1 MSLDYRIWAYETL
14 QSLPYI
20 RFTPGLAILQKFGP
34 VEKILTERGIWGNG
48 EISKIL
54 FALRIH
60 RVE

>member
-1 MSLDYRIWAYETL
+1 VWIIEYGHMRLLTPFHILDL
-14 QSLPYI
+14 HQ
-20 RFTPGLAILQKFGP
+20 GLAILQKYGP
-34 VEKILTERGIWGNG
+34 VEKIFIERGIWGNG